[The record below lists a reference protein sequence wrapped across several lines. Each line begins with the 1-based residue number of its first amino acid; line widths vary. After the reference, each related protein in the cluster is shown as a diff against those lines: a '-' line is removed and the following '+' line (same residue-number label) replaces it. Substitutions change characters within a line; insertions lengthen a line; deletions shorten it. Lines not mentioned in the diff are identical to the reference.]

1 MILIRDL
8 KLGVEEPPE
17 KLRALAAKRLR
28 VREEELEELRLYK
41 RSLDARKKPELFWVC
56 SVLVS
61 LRGNEENAVARA
73 NDARVTLYKE
83 EPYTLPRV
91 APPEKRPVV
100 VGFGHR
106 FPQQPDVPKRE
117 ADENG
122 TTYVFIGWR
131 SSLDEQVYKA
141 AATVPAATANATYTA
156 TYQEDPVEEVGTT
169 ILGFLASVFARMNRI
184 FEQIAKVF
192 EDWKAMLDKMF

>member
-1 MILIRDL
+1 MKKLIAVLLSVLMLFSLVSVVAVAADDEEEPTVYL
-8 KLGVEEPPE
+8 IVFKDYDGTVLSEQNVEE
-17 KLRALAAKRLR
+17 
-28 VREEELEELRLYK
+28 
-41 RSLDARKKPELFWVC
+41 
-56 SVLVS
+56 
-61 LRGNEENAVARA
+61 G
-73 NDARVTLYKE
+73 
-83 EPYTLPRV
+83 
-91 APPEKRPVV
+91 
-100 VGFGHR
+100 R